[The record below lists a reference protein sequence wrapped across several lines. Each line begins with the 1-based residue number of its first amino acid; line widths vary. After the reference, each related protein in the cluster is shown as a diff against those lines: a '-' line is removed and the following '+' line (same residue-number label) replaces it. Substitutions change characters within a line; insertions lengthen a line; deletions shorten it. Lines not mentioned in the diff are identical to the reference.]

1 MGWGDCR
8 ITATLSP
15 LGILVQLN
23 LTAAPEAPAYRWGNG
38 GPESFKLQSW
48 KPDDLPA
55 EPNVFSTTRCLLAG
69 FAHGSLGS
77 QD

>member
-1 MGWGDCR
+1 M
-8 ITATLSP
+8 LSP
-15 LGILVQLN
+15 LDILVQLN

-55 EPNVFSTTRCLLAG
+55 KPKVFSTA
-69 FAHGSLGS
+69 
-77 QD
+77 